1 MTERATHILQHLV
14 TFLMGAG
21 AAMCL
26 CLTCNPRVGG
36 KDVLVQSDTIVKYE
50 TLHYSRLELAKNTI
64 KLNVP
69 KISTRELVFIE
80 ITSLDTIYRDSV
92 RYVTL
97 PRENYYTKVDD
108 AEIWHSGVSSHID
121 SLNVF
126 RRDVV
131 VTDVYKRNDWKH
143 EINIYAS
150 AGYGG
155 VPRLPIGA
163 DYTYYPKRWIGFGG
177 KVEYDVLQ
185 QKTSILATAKIR
197 FGW

>member
-1 MTERATHILQHLV
+1 MKDWPKYLV
-14 TFLMGAG
+14 TFLIGAG

-26 CLTCNPRVGG
+26 CHTCNPRVGG

-64 KLNVP
+64 KLDVP
-69 KISTRELVFIE
+69 KVSARELVFIE
-80 ITSLDTIYRDSV
+80 ESSLDTIYRDRV

-97 PRENYYTKVDD
+97 PRANYYTKVGD
-108 AEIWHSGVSSHID
+108 AEIWHSGVGSRID

-131 VTDVYKRNDWKH
+131 VTDVYKRKDWKH
-143 EINIYAS
+143 EISIYAS
-150 AGYGG
+150 AGYCG

-163 DYTYYPKRWIGFGG
+163 EYAYYPKKWVGFGG
-177 KVEYDVLQ
+177 KIERDILH
-185 QKTSILATAKIR
+185 KTTGIYATAR
-197 FGW
+197 FRIGW

>member
-1 MTERATHILQHLV
+1 MTYKTIIQHLV
-14 TFLMGAG
+14 TFLIGAG

-36 KDVLVQSDTIVKYE
+36 KDALVQSDTIVKYE

-69 KISTRELVFIE
+69 KVSTKELVFIE
-80 ITSLDTIYRDSV
+80 ESSLDTIYRDSV

-108 AEIWHSGVSSHID
+108 AEIWHSGVGSRID

-131 VTDVYKRNDWKH
+131 VTDVYKRKEWKH
-143 EINIYAS
+143 EVRIFAS
-150 AGYGG
+150 FGYCEGMRAPLG
-155 VPRLPIGA
+155 F
-163 DYTYYPKRWIGFGG
+163 DYTYYPKRWIGVGG
-177 KVEYDVLQ
+177 RLEHDFLL
-185 QKTSILATAKIR
+185 QKTSILATANFR

>member
-1 MTERATHILQHLV
+1 MKDWQKHLV
-14 TFLMGAG
+14 TFLIGAG
-21 AAMCL
+21 SAMCL

-97 PRENYYTKVDD
+97 PRENYYTKVDN
-108 AEIWHSGVSSHID
+108 AEIWHSGIDSRID
-121 SLNVF
+121 SLRYTMREATINN
-126 RRDVV
+126 
-131 VTDVYKRNDWKH
+131 TYKKKDWNH
-143 EINIYAS
+143 EVSIYGS
-150 AGYGG
+150 IGYKQGLSTP
-155 VPRLPIGA
+155 VGA
-163 DYTYYPKRWIGFGG
+163 EYSYYPKRWIGVGG
-177 KVEYDVLQ
+177 KVEYDFA
-185 QKTSILATAKIR
+185 QKTPGVYGKINFR

>member
-1 MTERATHILQHLV
+1 MKDWQKHLV
-14 TFLMGAG
+14 TFLIGAG

-64 KLNVP
+64 KLDVP
-69 KISTRELVFIE
+69 KVSARELVFIE
-80 ITSLDTIYRDSV
+80 ESSLDTIYRDSV

-97 PRENYYTKVDD
+97 PREHYYTKVDD
-108 AEIWHSGVSSHID
+108 AEIWHSGIDSRID

-131 VTDVYKRNDWKH
+131 VNDVYKRKDWKH
-143 EINIYAS
+143 EISIYGS
-150 AGYGG
+150 AGYCG
-155 VPRLPIGA
+155 VPRVPIGIEYA
-163 DYTYYPKRWIGFGG
+163 YYPKKWIGFGG
-177 KVEYDVLQ
+177 KAEYDPLN
-185 QKTSILATAKIR
+185 KSTGIYATARLR

>member
-1 MTERATHILQHLV
+1 MKDWQKHLV
-14 TFLMGAG
+14 TFLIGAG

-36 KDVLVQSDTIVKYE
+36 KDVLVQTDTIVKYK

-64 KLNVP
+64 KLDVP
-69 KISTRELVFIE
+69 KVSIKEFIYVQSDSTTI
-80 ITSLDTIYRDSV
+80 IYRDSIAF
-92 RYVTL
+92 VTL

-108 AEIWHSGVSSHID
+108 AEIWHSGVGSRID

-131 VTDVYKRNDWKH
+131 VTDVYKRKDWKH
-143 EINIYAS
+143 EISIYAS
-150 AGYGG
+150 AGYCGL
-155 VPRLPIGA
+155 PRVPIGIEYA
-163 DYTYYPKRWIGFGG
+163 YYPKKWIGFGG
-177 KVEYDVLQ
+177 KIEHDPLNN
-185 QKTSILATAKIR
+185 ATGIYASARFR